1 MLSLKAEEH
10 SADPLVSDIHYNL
23 PSSQL
28 GHHASRNLPL
38 GALKVGPQR
47 KEIWVVWDQV
57 SAPCGQTS
65 WEEKKKIP
73 TAFILKALWF
83 LPKFFSPM
91 KKQCRPIKI
100 GPERSWC
107 PNQNPSQ
114 NTHDGVQPSVCVTMS
129 FALSCH
135 LHLQFL
141 RCCSFPA
148 VRETPDEFLCAL
160 QGRDSAAYD

>member
-1 MLSLKAEEH
+1 MSVPH
-10 SADPLVSDIHYNL
+10 
-23 PSSQL
+23 
-28 GHHASRNLPL
+28 
-38 GALKVGPQR
+38 
-47 KEIWVVWDQV
+47 
-57 SAPCGQTS
+57 GQKS

-83 LPKFFSPM
+83 LPKVFSPM
-91 KKQCRPIKI
+91 KKQYRLMKV
-100 GPERSWC
+100 GPEGSRC

-114 NTHDGVQPSVCVTMS
+114 NTRDGAQPSVCVTAS

-148 VRETPDEFLCAL
+148 VRETPDEFLCASW
-160 QGRDSAAYD
+160 GRDSAAYD